1 MSELSAVRG
10 GVSPW
15 SLVCELGPE
24 QAGRAEAR
32 AQADPGLL
40 RLTSSLFPG
49 VLFISSVRSSSP
61 SPGFHI
67 AILISLWFAPLPGS
81 TTLPLL
87 SPTFSPPP
95 PPPSSSPRPLTP
107 PWRTSPSRSSRPA
120 SQQECFPSPPAM
132 CTLPRSER
140 EPTRQGSRGSGGSAR
155 RQSRTSRASSSVY
168 LCPLSV
174 GAAVADL
181 VPSSVASFRSTHP
194 DRLATRSR
202 SLSRTE
208 RRSTTTL
215 PTST

>member
-1 MSELSAVRG
+1 MARRVIGRSRIEGALVFREERG
-10 GVSPW
+10 GRA
-15 SLVCELGPE
+15 L
-24 QAGRAEAR
+24 AGATHASCGEGAERRAERQSAER
-32 AQADPGLL
+32 AKQ
-40 RLTSSLFPG
+40 
-49 VLFISSVRSSSP
+49 RSANKPEIHFRSCP
-61 SPGFHI
+61 NQTQH
-67 AILISLWFAPLPGS
+67 
-81 TTLPLL
+81 
-87 SPTFSPPP
+87 PPQ
-95 PPPSSSPRPLTP
+95 
-107 PWRTSPSRSSRPA
+107 RPA
-120 SQQECFPSPPAM
+120 TSQQECFPSPPAM